1 MKHQFS
7 RLYGHFFG
15 AERRKSFGNFIGI
28 DKLSAIKHFGQNT
41 HGCGSFPCAI
51 TTRDYVKSW
60 GIQACLEFI
69 DYNIDDDAKL
79 RNFFDKIRPDCPVGP
94 DFIIIVLIE
103 GQISGSISSLMGAW
117 ASP

>member
-41 HGCGSFPCAI
+41 HGCGGFPSAI

-69 DYNIDDDAKL
+69 DDNIDDDAKL

-103 GQISGSISSLMGAW
+103 GQISGSMSSLMGAW